1 MPVPRSLYLVVGAIA
16 APVGVLASAIAP
28 LAGMLAGAIAVG
40 LMLLVTAAGVL
51 LAADWRAEV
60 ESRQAWAEVASAW
73 AECNTSVGLESAD
86 IDTRYLPAIAND
98 ALRRASGIHHD
109 VLPSGA
115 VAAVELPAASSVP
128 RPAPAR
134 ALATRT
140 AWKGLQGS
148 ASDRGNDAGVS
159 VGGDPAGHATLERS
173 RPAKNLGVAAG
184 EGTASSCRVARGG
197 AGLRLAVNAG
207 PGWPASGRP
216 LAIHEAEVIVLAGCR
231 DAQRMRPAEAATET
245 VRGPGIELPSC
256 RGPPPLG
263 RERPA
268 RGAAGRAA
276 PPRRA
281 SPDGNPLVRDNFG
294 QPVPICAAE
303 VNVIETYL
311 GDALDELFASSKA
324 ASEPEQA

>member
-1 MPVPRSLYLVVGAIA
+1 M
-16 APVGVLASAIAP
+16 
-28 LAGMLAGAIAVG
+28 
-40 LMLLVTAAGVL
+40 
-51 LAADWRAEV
+51 
-60 ESRQAWAEVASAW
+60 Q
-73 AECNTSVGLESAD
+73 
-86 IDTRYLPAIAND
+86 
-98 ALRRASGIHHD
+98 
-109 VLPSGA
+109 
-115 VAAVELPAASSVP
+115 
-128 RPAPAR
+128 RPA
-134 ALATRT
+134 
-140 AWKGLQGS
+140 
-148 ASDRGNDAGVS
+148 
-159 VGGDPAGHATLERS
+159 E
-173 RPAKNLGVAAG
+173 NLGVAAG
-184 EGTASSCRVARGG
+184 GGTARSCRVARGG
-197 AGLRLAVNAG
+197 AGVRLAVNAG
-207 PGWPASGRP
+207 PGWPASGRT
-216 LAIHEAEVIVLAGCR
+216 LATPSHEAEAIVLTGCR

-281 SPDGNPLVRDNFG
+281 SPDGDPLVGDNLG